1 VALAVRHSSRNEAV
15 TSTSSVSHSGI
26 RNDDSRPQSSLS
38 YPVSES
44 AARLASVSSPVAA
57 STSRMASG
65 TISTNDSYFH
75 SVRWR

>member
-1 VALAVRHSSRNEAV
+1 
-15 TSTSSVSHSGI
+15 
-26 RNDDSRPQSSLS
+26 
-38 YPVSES
+38 
-44 AARLASVSSPVAA
+44 LASVSSPVAA